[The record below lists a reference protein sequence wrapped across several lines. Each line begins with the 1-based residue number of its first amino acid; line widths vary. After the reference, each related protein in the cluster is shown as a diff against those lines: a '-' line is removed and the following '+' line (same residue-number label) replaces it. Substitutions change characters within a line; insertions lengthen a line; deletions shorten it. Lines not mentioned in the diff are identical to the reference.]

1 MTHAQMDDPHEQ
13 ARHFI
18 KQAQFA
24 ARRGD
29 HVAAERW
36 TRTAERFALTSQ
48 RMQDN
53 LPLSSEQED
62 EALVTELLARLEAYA
77 AADADIQA
85 WDREKEIHDALT
97 EQAQRHNLPLPAP
110 LRPCP
115 YNEDDLRR
123 IATDGLETFTASD

>member
-1 MTHAQMDDPHEQ
+1 MNEDPHEQ

-18 KQAQFA
+18 KQAQLA

-29 HVAAERW
+29 HAAAERW
-36 TRTAERFALTSQ
+36 SRTAERFALTTQ
-48 RMQDN
+48 RIQEK

-62 EALVTELLARLEAYA
+62 EALVTDLLARLERYA

-85 WDREKEIHDALT
+85 WDREKDIHDALT
-97 EQAQRHNLPLPAP
+97 EQAQRHNLPLPPP

-115 YNEDDLRR
+115 HNEDDLKR
-123 IATDGLETFTASD
+123 IALEGMRPEWLSAR

>member
-1 MTHAQMDDPHEQ
+1 MPDDPHTQ
-13 ARHFI
+13 AQHMI
-18 KQAQFA
+18 KQAQLA

-36 TRTAERFALTSQ
+36 TRTAERFALTAQ
-48 RMQDN
+48 RIQDK
-53 LPLSSEQED
+53 LPLSSEQEE
-62 EALVTELLARLEAYA
+62 EALVTDLLARLERYA

-97 EQAQRHNLPLPAP
+97 EQALRHNLPLPPP

-115 YNEDDLRR
+115 HNENDLIR
-123 IATDGLETFTASD
+123 IATEGLRPDWLSAR